1 MDPFLIAA
9 WVVIFVFGACI
20 GSFLNV
26 CVSRWPAELSVV
38 RPRSRCPK
46 CETQIAWYDNIP
58 LVSWLVLRAKCRACG
73 NPISAQYPLVEL
85 VVGVM
90 WVLAVRG
97 GGRGGAGW
105 GGAGMTGMRG
115 YCDPWQARRRRR
127 AGTGIVRAGQA
138 GRARL
143 GWRSE
148 GTAQ

>member
-97 GGRGGAGW
+97 GGRGG
-105 GGAGMTGMRG
+105 GGSGCFTGG
-115 YCDPWQARRRRR
+115 HAARRRRVQQLQPGR
-127 AGTGIVRAGQA
+127 GNGGHGGFIVEAEHFFLSSLPGV
-138 GRARL
+138 
-143 GWRSE
+143 
-148 GTAQ
+148 